1 MYNTGFKRLHL
12 VVIALLLALLSGFGF
27 TANSCTADGVDYTYI
42 EANAIFGHNA
52 SDSGERV
59 FLLSDSGLAYVD
71 KTSGTL
77 TETDIAAVYFPRV
90 CGGYVY
96 CQLWSA
102 DSDSSN
108 PNELEI
114 WRFPVDSPEMS
125 RGERLCELMSYD
137 PYVVSDRI
145 YIEGFYSGIAS
156 YDLTG
161 GDAREWN
168 GELRIQSTA
177 DGEYT
182 LVRLD
187 DNGRHSLRLD
197 GKEVCAVD
205 LNPAADYRFNNFM
218 YILDGG
224 CYYVSDGSLYVIRSG
239 EPQLLISFG
248 NNASS
253 FRSAGIL
260 AITDGRIY
268 SHSDDALWYVDIATG
283 EQIGC
288 ARDYDESDVYFIG
301 NNGRLWVWDGS
312 EIATV
317 E

>member
-1 MYNTGFKRLHL
+1 MYYFDRKATRFEILAFIL
-12 VVIALLLALLSGFGF
+12 ILLLCLGVSLQGCAE
-27 TANSCTADGVDYTYI
+27 DGVDYTYI
-42 EANAIFGHNA
+42 EANAIFGHTA
-52 SDSGERV
+52 SDNGERV
-59 FLLSDSGLAYVD
+59 FLLSDRLAYVD
-71 KTSGTL
+71 KASGAL
-77 TETDIAAVYFPRV
+77 VETDIIPAYFPRV

-102 DSDSSN
+102 GRDSAN
-108 PNELEI
+108 PNKLEI
-114 WRFPVDSPEMS
+114 WRFPVDLPEMS
-125 RGERLCELMSYD
+125 QGEKLFSVNSPERIS
-137 PYVVSDRI
+137 VSDRI
-145 YIEGFYSGIAS
+145 YIECVYNNSAS
-156 YDLTG
+156 CDLTG

-168 GELRIQSTA
+168 GELHIQTTA
-177 DGEYT
+177 EGEYT

-187 DNGRHSLRLD
+187 DAGRHSLRLD
-197 GKEVCAVD
+197 GKEVCTVG

-224 CYYVSDGSLYVIRSG
+224 CYYISEGNLNVIRSG
-239 EPQLLISFG
+239 EPELLMSFG
-248 NNASS
+248 NASS

-288 ARDYDESDVYFIG
+288 ARDYDESDVYYIG
-301 NNGRLWVWDGS
+301 SDGRLWVWDGS
-312 EIATV
+312 VIATV

>member
-1 MYNTGFKRLHL
+1 MYYFDRKAARFGILAFIL
-12 VVIALLLALLSGFGF
+12 ILLLCLGVSLQGCAE
-27 TANSCTADGVDYTYI
+27 DGVDYTYI

-59 FLLSDSGLAYVD
+59 FLLSDRLAYVD
-71 KTSGTL
+71 KASGAL
-77 TETDIAAVYFPRV
+77 VETDIIPAYFPRV

-96 CQLWSA
+96 CQLPSA
-102 DSDSSN
+102 EVDSAN
-108 PNELEI
+108 PNKLDI
-114 WRFPVDSPEMS
+114 WRFPVGSPEMS
-125 RGERLCELMSYD
+125 QGEKLFSVNSPERIS
-137 PYVVSDRI
+137 VSDRI
-145 YIEGFYSGIAS
+145 YIECVYNNIAS
-156 YDLTG
+156 CDLTG

-168 GELRIQSTA
+168 GELHIQTTA

-197 GKEVCAVD
+197 GKEVCTVD
-205 LNPAADYRFNNFM
+205 LNPSADYRFNDFM
-218 YILDGG
+218 YILDRD
-224 CYYVSDGSLYVIRSG
+224 CYYISEGNLNVIRSG
-239 EPQLLISFG
+239 EPELLMSLG

-253 FRSAGIL
+253 FGSAGIL

-288 ARDYDESDVYFIG
+288 ARDYDESDVYYIG
-301 NNGRLWVWDGS
+301 SDGRLWVWDGS
-312 EIATV
+312 EIAAV

>member
-1 MYNTGFKRLHL
+1 MYYFDRKATRFEILAFIL
-12 VVIALLLALLSGFGF
+12 ILLLCLGVSLQGCAE
-27 TANSCTADGVDYTYI
+27 DGVDYTYI
-42 EANAIFGHNA
+42 EANAIFGHTA
-52 SDSGERV
+52 SDGGERV
-59 FLLSDSGLAYVD
+59 FLLSESGLAYVD

-77 TETDIAAVYFPRV
+77 VETDIIPASFPRAA
-90 CGGYVY
+90 GEYVY
-96 CQLWSA
+96 CQLASPDA
-102 DSDSSN
+102 DSAN
-108 PNELEI
+108 PHKTEI
-114 WRFPVDSPEMS
+114 WRFPIDSPDMS
-125 RGERLCELMSYD
+125 NGERLCELMTYE
-137 PYVVSDRI
+137 PFVVSDRI

-161 GDAREWN
+161 GNAREWN
-168 GELRIQSTA
+168 GELHIQTTA

-187 DNGRHSLRLD
+187 DTGRHSLRLD
-197 GKEVCAVD
+197 GKEVCTVG

-218 YILDGG
+218 YIYDGG
-224 CYYVSDGSLYVIRSG
+224 CYYVSEGNLNVIRSG
-239 EPQLLISFG
+239 EPELLMSFG

-253 FRSAGIL
+253 FGSAGIL

-268 SHSDDALWYVDIATG
+268 SHGDDALWYVDIATG

-301 NNGRLWVWDGS
+301 NDGRLWVWDGS

>member
-59 FLLSDSGLAYVD
+59 FLLSDRLAYVD
-71 KTSGTL
+71 KTSGAL
-77 TETDIAAVYFPRV
+77 VETDIIPAYFPRV

-102 DSDSSN
+102 DSDSAN
-108 PNELEI
+108 PNKLEI

-125 RGERLCELMSYD
+125 QGEKLFSVNSPERIS
-137 PYVVSDRI
+137 VSDRI
-145 YIEGFYSGIAS
+145 YIECVYNNIAS
-156 YDLTG
+156 CDLTG

-168 GELRIQSTA
+168 GELHIQNTA

-187 DNGRHSLRLD
+187 DAGRHSLRLD
-197 GKEVCAVD
+197 GKEVCTVD
-205 LNPAADYRFNNFM
+205 LNPAADYRFNDFM
-218 YILDGG
+218 YIYDGG
-224 CYYVSDGSLYVIRSG
+224 CYYVSDGNLNVIRSG
-239 EPQLLISFG
+239 EPVLLMSFG

-253 FRSAGIL
+253 FESAGIL
-260 AITDGRIY
+260 AITNGRIY
-268 SHSDDALWYVDIATG
+268 SHGDDALWYVDIATG

-288 ARDYDESDVYFIG
+288 ARDYDDGDVYFIG
-301 NNGRLWVWDGS
+301 NDGRLWVWDGS
-312 EIATV
+312 VIAAV

>member
-1 MYNTGFKRLHL
+1 MYYFDRKATRFEILAFIL
-12 VVIALLLALLSGFGF
+12 ILLLCLGVSLQGCAE
-27 TANSCTADGVDYTYI
+27 DGVDYTYI
-42 EANAIFGHNA
+42 EANAIFGHTA
-52 SDSGERV
+52 SDNGERV
-59 FLLSDSGLAYVD
+59 FLLSDRLAYVD
-71 KTSGTL
+71 KASGAL
-77 TETDIAAVYFPRV
+77 VETDITPAYFPRV

-102 DSDSSN
+102 DSDSAN
-108 PNELEI
+108 PNKLEI

-125 RGERLCELMSYD
+125 QGELLCTINSPERIS
-137 PYVVSDRI
+137 VSDRI
-145 YIEGFYSGIAS
+145 YIECVYNNIAS
-156 YDLTG
+156 CDLTG

-168 GELRIQSTA
+168 GELHIQTTA

-187 DNGRHSLRLD
+187 DAGRHSLRLD
-197 GKEVCAVD
+197 GKEVCTVG

-218 YILDGG
+218 YIYDGG
-224 CYYVSDGSLYVIRSG
+224 CYYISEGNLNVIRSG
-239 EPQLLISFG
+239 EPELLMSLG

-253 FRSAGIL
+253 FGSAGIL

-268 SHSDDALWYVDIATG
+268 SHSDSALWYVDIATG

-288 ARDYDESDVYFIG
+288 ARDYDESDVYYIG
-301 NNGRLWVWDGS
+301 SDGRLWVWDGS
-312 EIATV
+312 VIAAV

>member
-42 EANAIFGHNA
+42 EANAIFGHTA
-52 SDSGERV
+52 SDNGERV
-59 FLLSDSGLAYVD
+59 FLLSDRLAYVD
-71 KTSGTL
+71 KASGAL
-77 TETDIAAVYFPRV
+77 VETDIIPAYFPRV

-96 CQLWSA
+96 CQLPSA
-102 DSDSSN
+102 EVDSAN
-108 PNELEI
+108 PNKLDI
-114 WRFPVDSPEMS
+114 WRFPVDSPDMS
-125 RGERLCELMSYD
+125 NGERLCELMSYD

-168 GELRIQSTA
+168 GELHIQTTA

-187 DNGRHSLRLD
+187 DAGKHSLRLD
-197 GKEVCAVD
+197 GKEVCTVD
-205 LNPAADYRFNNFM
+205 LNPAADYRFNDFM
-218 YILDGG
+218 YIYDGG
-224 CYYVSDGSLYVIRSG
+224 CYYVSDGNLNVIRSG
-239 EPQLLISFG
+239 EPELLMSFG

-268 SHSDDALWYVDIATG
+268 SHGDDALWYVDIATG

-288 ARDYDESDVYFIG
+288 ARGYDESDVYYIG
-301 NNGRLWVWDGS
+301 SDGRLWVWDGS
-312 EIATV
+312 VIAAV

>member
-59 FLLSDSGLAYVD
+59 YLLSDSRIADSGLAYVD
-71 KTSGTL
+71 KASGAL
-77 TETDIAAVYFPRV
+77 VETDIIPAYFPRV

-96 CQLWSA
+96 CQLPSA
-102 DSDSSN
+102 EVDSAN
-108 PNELEI
+108 PNKLDI
-114 WRFPVDSPEMS
+114 WRFPVDLPEMS
-125 RGERLCELMSYD
+125 QGEKLFSVNSPERMS
-137 PYVVSDRI
+137 VSDRI
-145 YIEGFYSGIAS
+145 YIECVYNNIAS

-168 GELRIQSTA
+168 GELHIQTTA

-187 DNGRHSLRLD
+187 
-197 GKEVCAVD
+197 GKEVCTVG

-218 YILDGG
+218 YILDRD
-224 CYYVSDGSLYVIRSG
+224 CYYVSEGSLYVIRSG
-239 EPQLLISFG
+239 EP
-248 NNASS
+248 
-253 FRSAGIL
+253 
-260 AITDGRIY
+260 
-268 SHSDDALWYVDIATG
+268 
-283 EQIGC
+283 
-288 ARDYDESDVYFIG
+288 
-301 NNGRLWVWDGS
+301 
-312 EIATV
+312 
-317 E
+317 

>member
-1 MYNTGFKRLHL
+1 MYYFDRKATRFEILAFIL
-12 VVIALLLALLSGFGF
+12 ILLLCLGVSLQGCAE
-27 TANSCTADGVDYTYI
+27 DGVDYTYI
-42 EANAIFGHNA
+42 EANAIFGHTA
-52 SDSGERV
+52 SDNGERV
-59 FLLSDSGLAYVD
+59 FLLSDRLAYVD
-71 KTSGTL
+71 KASGAL
-77 TETDIAAVYFPRV
+77 VETDIIPAYFPRV

-96 CQLWSA
+96 CQLPSA
-102 DSDSSN
+102 EVDSAN
-108 PNELEI
+108 PNKLEI
-114 WRFPVDSPEMS
+114 WRFPVGSPEMS
-125 RGERLCELMSYD
+125 HGEKLFSVNSPERMS
-137 PYVVSDRI
+137 VSDRI

-156 YDLTG
+156 CDLTG

-168 GELRIQSTA
+168 GELHIQTIA

-197 GKEVCAVD
+197 GKEVCTVD
-205 LNPAADYRFNNFM
+205 LNPSADYRFNDFM
-218 YILDGG
+218 YILDRD
-224 CYYVSDGSLYVIRSG
+224 CYYISEGNLNVIRSG
-239 EPQLLISFG
+239 EPELLMSLG

-253 FRSAGIL
+253 FGSAGIL

-283 EQIGC
+283 EQIDC
-288 ARDYDESDVYFIG
+288 ARDYDDGDVYFIG

-312 EIATV
+312 EIAAV

>member
-102 DSDSSN
+102 GRDSAN
-108 PNELEI
+108 PNKLDI
-114 WRFPVDSPEMS
+114 WRFPVDLPEMS
-125 RGERLCELMSYD
+125 QGEKLFSVNSPERIS
-137 PYVVSDRI
+137 VSDRM
-145 YIEGFYSGIAS
+145 YIECVYNNIAS
-156 YDLTG
+156 CDLTG

-168 GELRIQSTA
+168 GELRSQNTA

-187 DNGRHSLRLD
+187 DAGRHSLRLD
-197 GKEVCAVD
+197 GKEVCTVD
-205 LNPAADYRFNNFM
+205 LNPAADYRFNDFM
-218 YILDGG
+218 YIYDGG
-224 CYYVSDGSLYVIRSG
+224 CYYVSDGNLNVIRSG
-239 EPQLLISFG
+239 EPVLLMSFG

-253 FRSAGIL
+253 FESAGIL
-260 AITDGRIY
+260 AITNGRIY
-268 SHSDDALWYVDIATG
+268 SHGDDALWYVDIATG

-288 ARDYDESDVYFIG
+288 ARDYDDGDVYFIG
-301 NNGRLWVWDGS
+301 NDGRLWVWDGS
-312 EIATV
+312 VIAAV

>member
-1 MYNTGFKRLHL
+1 MYYFDRKATRFGILAFIL
-12 VVIALLLALLSGFGF
+12 ILLLCLGVSLQGCAE
-27 TANSCTADGVDYTYI
+27 DGVDYTYI

-59 FLLSDSGLAYVD
+59 FLLSDRLAYVD

-77 TETDIAAVYFPRV
+77 VETDIAAVYFPRV

-102 DSDSSN
+102 DSDNAN
-108 PNELEI
+108 PNKLEI
-114 WRFPVDSPEMS
+114 WRFPVGSPEMS
-125 RGERLCELMSYD
+125 HGEKLFSVNSPERMS
-137 PYVVSDRI
+137 VSDRI

-168 GELRIQSTA
+168 GELHIQTTA

-187 DNGRHSLRLD
+187 DTGRHSLRLD
-197 GKEVCAVD
+197 GKEVCTVG
-205 LNPAADYRFNNFM
+205 LNPAADYRFNDFM
-218 YILDGG
+218 YIYDGG
-224 CYYVSDGSLYVIRSG
+224 CYYVSEGSLNVIRSG
-239 EPQLLISFG
+239 EPQLLMSLG

-253 FRSAGIL
+253 FGSAGIL

-268 SHSDDALWYVDIATG
+268 SHSDSALWYVDIATG

-288 ARDYDESDVYFIG
+288 ARDYDDGDVYFIG

-312 EIATV
+312 EIAAV